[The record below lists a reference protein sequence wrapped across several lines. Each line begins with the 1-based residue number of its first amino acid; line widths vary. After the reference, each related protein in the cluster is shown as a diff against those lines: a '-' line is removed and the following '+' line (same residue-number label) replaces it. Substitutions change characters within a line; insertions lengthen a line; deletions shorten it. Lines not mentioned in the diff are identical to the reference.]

1 MSTAEERLAVLE
13 QQQENTDK
21 RMDKIEKKVDSMDE
35 RVDKIEITTVK
46 IDGNVT
52 AIKNI
57 VEKLDKRDEE
67 RKIQAQED
75 IREFKKKV
83 FYYILGICAA
93 IVIVALGIKKLM

>member
-1 MSTAEERLAVLE
+1 MPTPEERLLLLEE
-13 QQQENTDK
+13 QQKNTTK
-21 RMDKIEKKVDSMDE
+21 RVQKVEGKLDKIDE

-67 RKIQAQED
+67 RKLQAEKD

-83 FYYILGICAA
+83 FYYLLGICAA